1 MSNSLLKN
9 ALLRSTMLV
18 GVAALATPAFAQ
30 ATAAADAAAAAEEEI
45 VVTGTLIANPNIESS
60 SPVTVVGEDELVL
73 RNVSNVENL
82 LRQLPG
88 VVAGVGA
95 QTNNGNGGFASI
107 DLRGLGSKRNLV
119 LLDGQRI
126 VPAQQNGTVDLNNI
140 PVAIIARTEVLTG
153 GASTTYGADA
163 VSGVVNFITKKDFEG
178 IDLSSSYQITERGDG
193 PIFRTDLTLGGNFA
207 DGRGN
212 AVLSVGYQKAK
223 PVYQGDRDISVFG
236 INSASTGAAAG
247 TASGSSPTSVPVT
260 LGFSNLGLIGVTG
273 TTAQVNAAGTLLVAP
288 YQGFNFNPFNIFQT
302 PYERHNMYG
311 AANYEVSDN
320 LEVYAR
326 AIFSRNAVK
335 TIIAPSGIF
344 GEALTIPGN
353 NPYLPATLRDQLCTL
368 NGIALGAAC
377 NTATAI
383 RLPVVYRRTV
393 EIGPRISDYRTTM
406 FDTRVG
412 ATYAITDSI
421 KANIE
426 ASHGESDLVQKQ
438 SGYVLRSRVQQAL
451 NANNVNTCTVTTN
464 GCVPL
469 NLFGNAGSISPAQ
482 AAFLNGSST
491 ITIKNKLDQVRGL
504 VSGDF
509 GTTLPAA
516 ADPISFAVGAEYRK
530 YGYLRDPDAFSISP
544 GELGGAGGAV
554 LPFAGGYSVKEGYAE
569 LVAPLAADKPLMQ
582 DLSVEAGI
590 RYSAYDVDTR
600 TAPQNKATTWKVG
613 LNWEASDAV
622 KFRGNFQR
630 AVRAPNI
637 DELFRPVAT
646 GLTNL
651 AIDACAGSA
660 PVGNAALTA
669 ACIGQGAPAASI
681 GSIPNPAA
689 GQANATFGGN
699 VNLDTET
706 ADTYTVGLVLQP
718 GGVASGLT
726 ITVDYYNIK
735 VKDAIAT
742 ATPGDVNAA
751 CFGTNPAAITLAQ
764 AASVA
769 CTSIRRSGTTGAL
782 SGSAAS
788 GVLGLPTPF
797 TNLGLLKT
805 DGVDL
810 TVDYKRDLGFA
821 ELNWNFQGN
830 WTRSSSFRA
839 SPTAFTRE
847 CVGYF
852 SANCGV
858 QSGNLQPEL
867 SWNQR
872 TTLTFGSVD
881 VSVLWRYIDGMQY
894 EGQAADF
901 AARNFTATSRNLFN
915 GVVRNVGPAASP
927 LAGNTYN
934 FNKIKAYSYF
944 DLTVRW
950 QVGEHFDL
958 AAGVQN
964 VFDRDPPL
972 VGAQAGSTG
981 ANSGNTFPNTYDPLG
996 RSYSIS
1002 GRIRF

>member
-1 MSNSLLKN
+1 MGIFDRVDLHARLL
-9 ALLRSTMLV
+9 A
-18 GVAALATPAFAQ
+18 GCAALALAAPTFAQ
-30 ATAAADAAAAAEEEI
+30 ATAAADAAADEEI
-45 VVTGTLIANPNIESS
+45 IVTGTLIANPNIESS

-178 IDLSSSYQITERGDG
+178 VDLSSSYQITERGDG
-193 PIFRTDLTLGGNFA
+193 PIFRTDLTIGGNFA

-273 TTAQVNAAGTLLVAP
+273 TTAQVNPAGTLLVAP

-302 PYERHNMYG
+302 PYERQNMYG
-311 AANYEVSDN
+311 SANYEVSDN

-344 GEALTIPGN
+344 GEALTVPGN
-353 NPYLPATLRDQLCTL
+353 NPYLPATLRDQLCQL
-368 NGIALGAAC
+368 NGIALGASC
-377 NTATAI
+377 NTAAAI
-383 RLPVVYRRTV
+383 ALPVVYRRTV

-412 ATYAITDSI
+412 ATYTISDSI

-426 ASHGESDLVQKQ
+426 ASRGESDLVQKQ

-451 NANNVNTCTVTTN
+451 NANNTTTCTVTTN

-469 NLFGNAGSISPAQ
+469 NLFGSAGSISPAQ
-482 AAFLNGSST
+482 AAFLNGAST
-491 ITIKNKLDQVRGL
+491 ITIKNTLDQVRGL
-504 VSGDF
+504 VSGDT
-509 GTTLPAA
+509 GVKLPAA
-516 ADPISFAVGAEYRK
+516 AEPVSFAVGAEYRK

-554 LPFAGGYSVKEGYAE
+554 LPFEGGYTVKEGYAE
-569 LVAPLAADKPLMQ
+569 LVAPLASDRPLIQ

-590 RYSAYDVDTR
+590 RYSSYNVDTR
-600 TAPQNKATTWKVG
+600 TASQNKATTWKVG
-613 LNWEASDAV
+613 VNWEASDAV

-646 GLTNL
+646 APTSLL
-651 AIDACAGSA
+651 IDPCAGTA
-660 PVGNAALTA
+660 PVGNA
-669 ACIGQGAPAASI
+669 
-681 GSIPNPAA
+681 
-689 GQANATFGGN
+689 
-699 VNLDTET
+699 NL
-706 ADTYTVGLVLQP
+706 
-718 GGVASGLT
+718 
-726 ITVDYYNIK
+726 
-735 VKDAIAT
+735 
-742 ATPGDVNAA
+742 
-751 CFGTNPAAITLAQ
+751 
-764 AASVA
+764 
-769 CTSIRRSGTTGAL
+769 
-782 SGSAAS
+782 
-788 GVLGLPTPF
+788 
-797 TNLGLLKT
+797 
-805 DGVDL
+805 
-810 TVDYKRDLGFA
+810 
-821 ELNWNFQGN
+821 
-830 WTRSSSFRA
+830 
-839 SPTAFTRE
+839 
-847 CVGYF
+847 
-852 SANCGV
+852 
-858 QSGNLQPEL
+858 
-867 SWNQR
+867 
-872 TTLTFGSVD
+872 
-881 VSVLWRYIDGMQY
+881 
-894 EGQAADF
+894 
-901 AARNFTATSRNLFN
+901 
-915 GVVRNVGPAASP
+915 
-927 LAGNTYN
+927 
-934 FNKIKAYSYF
+934 
-944 DLTVRW
+944 
-950 QVGEHFDL
+950 
-958 AAGVQN
+958 
-964 VFDRDPPL
+964 
-972 VGAQAGSTG
+972 
-981 ANSGNTFPNTYDPLG
+981 
-996 RSYSIS
+996 
-1002 GRIRF
+1002 